1 MIDVL
6 VPEEQE
12 GTQAVVRAWLKKV
25 GDRVEVND
33 PLVEL
38 ETDKVAMEVPAPAAG
53 VLREIVLEADA
64 AAVPGA
70 VLGRIAVEGEVDETA
85 DEEEE
90 KPFGLSLSKPS
101 RSTGE
106 DKGSASTS
114 SARTGGLELRLSPS
128 VKRALLQHDIDPSRI
143 EGTGRDGRITRADV
157 DRAVEAAT
165 KVQEGPR
172 TTAQPAVIPAE
183 AGASGRPAETSRSE
197 VPASAGSTGV
207 RSHSIPHDRM
217 RLKIAENMLA
227 SVTRAPHVTAMFEA
241 DFSAIVAHR
250 ERHKAAWAKKG
261 VKLTYSAYIVAA
273 AAEAMKV
280 APAINSR
287 WHEDRLEIFD
297 DVNIGV
303 GTALGEKG
311 LIVPVLRKVQS
322 LSLKGI
328 AAGLDELVEKARA
341 EQLTGRDVSGGTFTI
356 SNHGVSGSLFATPII
371 INQPQSAILGVGK
384 LEKRVVVREVGG
396 TDAILIRPMAYVS
409 LTIDHRVVDGHQ
421 TNAWLSRFV
430 EVLEGWPA
438 E

>member
-1 MIDVL
+1 MIDVV

-53 VLREIVLEADA
+53 VLREILLEADA
-64 AAVPGA
+64 QAVPGA
-70 VLGRIAVEGEVDETA
+70 VLGRISAEGEG
-85 DEEEE
+85 EEDVAPAQAGAPAGG
-90 KPFGLSLSKPS
+90 KRLS
-101 RSTGE
+101 
-106 DKGSASTS
+106 S
-114 SARTGGLELRLSPS
+114 SPPGAPAFAGATEMRLSPS
-128 VKRALLQHDIDPSRI
+128 VRRALLQHDIDPSRI
-143 EGTGRDGRITRADV
+143 EGSGRGGRITRADV

-165 KVQEGPR
+165 IVQEGPR
-172 TTAQPAVIPAE
+172 TTAQPRIAE
-183 AGASGRPAETSRSE
+183 PSD
-197 VPASAGSTGV
+197 SAI

-217 RLKIAENMLA
+217 RLKIAENMLN

-241 DFSAIVAHR
+241 DFSAIIAHR
-250 ERHKAAWAKKG
+250 EAHKAAWAKKG

-311 LIVPVLRKVQS
+311 LIVPVLRNVQA

-328 AAGLDELVEKARA
+328 AAGLDELIEKARR
-341 EQLTGRDVSGGTFTI
+341 ERLTARDVTGGTFTI
-356 SNHGVSGSLFATPII
+356 SNHGVSGSLFAAPII
-371 INQPQSAILGVGK
+371 INQPQSAILGIGK

-396 TDAILIRPMAYVS
+396 ADAILIRPMAYVS

-421 TNAWLSRFV
+421 TNAWLTRFV
-430 EVLEGWPA
+430 EVVEGWPT